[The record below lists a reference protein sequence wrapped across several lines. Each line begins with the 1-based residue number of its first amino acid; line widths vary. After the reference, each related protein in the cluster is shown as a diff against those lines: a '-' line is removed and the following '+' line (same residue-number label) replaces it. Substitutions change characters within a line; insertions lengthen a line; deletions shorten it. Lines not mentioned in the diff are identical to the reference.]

1 MGTLEEQE
9 PAQIKSAS
17 RNCVPL
23 EMNTTGYSII
33 NWGMSWLPMNH
44 GAPGIK
50 VTCDLHEEIKN
61 YCAGAQHAPMAMNM
75 EKLCRQR
82 RQTENLRW
90 KNFVDRGDKRVR
102 RSRAQGG
109 LDQRQAR
116 ASTENKVPVR
126 KSLVM
131 TVLYTILV
139 PGNSARRRGKA

>member
-1 MGTLEEQE
+1 
-9 PAQIKSAS
+9 
-17 RNCVPL
+17 
-23 EMNTTGYSII
+23 
-33 NWGMSWLPMNH
+33 MNH

-50 VTCDLHEEIKN
+50 VTWDLHEDIKN

-131 TVLYTILV
+131 TASLIADIVPLVLNIKELSNLNAVGLRSLRFCATE
-139 PGNSARRRGKA
+139 P